1 MYAIIAS
8 GGKQYKIAEGN
19 KVKLEYITAA
29 EGEDVQLNDVLMV
42 DAGQGA
48 IVGTPFVKGAY
59 VQGKVVAQAREDKVT
74 VFKYKRRKDYKVKKG
89 HRQSYTELL
98 IEKIILEA

>member
-8 GGKQYKIAEGN
+8 GGKQYKITEGN
-19 KVKLEYITAA
+19 KVKLEEIAA
-29 EGEDVQLNDVLMV
+29 APGEDVQLKDVLMV
-42 DAGQGA
+42 DTGQGA

-59 VQGKVVAQAREDKVT
+59 VQGKVIAQGRDEKVT

-89 HRQSYTELL
+89 HRQHYTELL
-98 IEKIILEA
+98 IEKIIVEA